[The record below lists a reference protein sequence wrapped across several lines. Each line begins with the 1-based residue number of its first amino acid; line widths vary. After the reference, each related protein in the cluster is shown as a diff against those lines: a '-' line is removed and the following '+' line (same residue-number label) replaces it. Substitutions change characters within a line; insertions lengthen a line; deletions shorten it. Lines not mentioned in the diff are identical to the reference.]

1 MTHKGFIMTS
11 NNGMILDSEAAA
23 AYLGVSTTV
32 LKRLT
37 RSGYI
42 AYVEFPSSGK
52 VGRASRKWTKADL
65 DEFVASRR
73 RKAPA
78 REAAAPTAR
87 GKARAKHNA
96 DTFKSE
102 LSAAEVLKDLEA

>member
-1 MTHKGFIMTS
+1 MTT
-11 NNGMILDSEAAA
+11 NNGIILDSEAAA

-37 RSGYI
+37 RRGYI

-52 VGRASRKWTKADL
+52 VGRASRKWTRADL
-65 DEFVASRR
+65 DAFIEEHR

-78 REAAAPTAR
+78 RAAAPTLE
-87 GKARAKHNA
+87 GKERAKRNA

-102 LSAAEVLKDLEA
+102 LSAAAVLRDLEA

>member
-1 MTHKGFIMTS
+1 MTT
-11 NNGMILDSEAAA
+11 NNGIILDSEAAA

-37 RSGYI
+37 RRGYI

-52 VGRASRKWTKADL
+52 VGRASRKWTRADL
-65 DEFVASRR
+65 DAFIAERR
-73 RKAPA
+73 RKAPV
-78 REAAAPTAR
+78 REAAAAPVTTSKGR
-87 GKARAKHNA
+87 ARAKRNA

-102 LSAAEVLKDLEA
+102 LSAADVLKSLEA

>member
-1 MTHKGFIMTS
+1 MTT
-11 NNGMILDSEAAA
+11 NNGIILDSEAAA

-37 RSGYI
+37 RRGYI

-52 VGRASRKWTKADL
+52 VGRASRKWTRADL
-65 DEFVASRR
+65 DAFIEEHR

-78 REAAAPTAR
+78 RAAAPTLE
-87 GKARAKHNA
+87 GKARAKRNA

-102 LSAAEVLKDLEA
+102 LSAAAVLRDLEA